1 MALITFET
9 KNKTQSSADFP
20 KFKLAKG
27 ERARVAILENP
38 QFGYVHDLRKPKI
51 VNGKAE
57 MKLVE
62 RKDGT
67 TFSAPVMDFV
77 SRSRCTGD
85 EDVLAESGIDPKHC
99 SICNLAKENSAMAD
113 APKRRFALHVV
124 KYNTKPGSFD
134 LVDGPFSVQ
143 IQVWPFTDMVF
154 NKMIEINSIVGSLQ
168 SHDLLLGPCTDPV
181 FQKFDINYDVKAL
194 WSGDASYK
202 ETTLSSLKSNRADDL
217 MYFVGR
223 NTEQRFIDKNIEDV
237 REAHRVLNG
246 RGEEPQLAAKE
257 VPQLSEGLGSLLDET
272 KPAEPSFTAN
282 SAKED
287 KKEEPKAGGF
297 DTLLDL

>member
-9 KNKTQSSADFP
+9 KNKTTAAADFP
-20 KFKLAKG
+20 KFKLAKN

-57 MKLVE
+57 MRVVE

-67 TFSAPVMDFV
+67 TFPAPVMEFV

-85 EDVLAESGIDPKHC
+85 EDVLSDGAIDPKNC
-99 SICNLAKENSAMAD
+99 SICALAKENSAMAD

-124 KYNTKPGSFD
+124 KYNTKPGTFD

-181 FQKFDINYDVKAL
+181 FQKFDINYAM
-194 WSGDASYK
+194 DAIWTSDAAYK
-202 ETTLSSLKSNRADDL
+202 ETTLSSLKSNRAADL

-223 NTEQRFIDKNIEDV
+223 TTEQRYIDKNIEDV
-237 REAHRVLNG
+237 REAHRALNG
-246 RGEEPQLAAKE
+246 RGDEPQLNASE
-257 VPQLSEGLGSLLDET
+257 LPSLSKDLGSLLDET
-272 KPAEPSFTAN
+272 PAP
-282 SAKED
+282 AKTED
-287 KKEEPKAGGF
+287 KKEEPATAGGF
-297 DTLLDL
+297 DSLLNL